1 MKKIVITLGVIV
13 ILLLGGLLFLQ
24 NVNTNRLGADS
35 FYTQIIGDG
44 EPIESK
50 ASNGEIYTNYQY
62 SLLGYDEEG
71 NEITLDF
78 NAAKQLRQGAFLQV
92 FIKDDK
98 GVTSYQEVKK
108 DEIPEQALEQLQ

>member
-1 MKKIVITLGVIV
+1 M
-13 ILLLGGLLFLQ
+13 
-24 NVNTNRLGADS
+24 NTNRLGADS

-98 GVTSYQEVKK
+98 GGVTSYQEVKK